1 MKRYIISFKSKED
14 VIKFL
19 GSINPAHVEFSMK
32 TNIVICTCSD
42 EEIVLARTIFHA
54 EVDELIKG

>member
-14 VIKFL
+14 VIDFL
-19 GSINPAHVEFSMK
+19 RSINPEHVEFSMK

-42 EEIVLARTIFHA
+42 DELLLAKTSFGA
-54 EVDELIKG
+54 EVDELLKV